1 VKVPRDLSGAQL
13 IKVLCRDWD
22 YHTVHQEGSH
32 VILQTETPGHQR
44 LSVPN
49 HNPLRV
55 GTLNG
60 ILRAVAIHKRVDRQA
75 LLDSLR

>member
-1 VKVPRDLSGAQL
+1 MKLPRDLSGAQL
-13 IKVLCRDWD
+13 VKVLCREWG
-22 YHTVHQEGSH
+22 YHQLHQEGSH
-32 VILQTETPGHQR
+32 VILETESPAHQR

-55 GTLNG
+55 GTLNSIVRTVATHKG
-60 ILRAVAIHKRVDRQA
+60 IERQT

>member
-1 VKVPRDLSGAQL
+1 MSSCKPKLRGTNG
-13 IKVLCRDWD
+13 C
-22 YHTVHQEGSH
+22 
-32 VILQTETPGHQR
+32 
-44 LSVPN
+44 

>member
-1 VKVPRDLSGAQL
+1 MKVPRDLSGTQL
-13 IKVLCRDWD
+13 IKVLCRDWG
-22 YHTVHQEGSH
+22 YRQVHQEGSH

-55 GTLNG
+55 GTLNS
-60 ILRAVAIHKRVDRQA
+60 LVRAVATHKGVDRQTV
-75 LLDSLR
+75 LDSLR